1 MRKSE
6 CGNAIS
12 YLHIPAYFTIM
23 KIDSDERAVRKQGC
37 TLLRIE
43 QR

>member
-6 CGNAIS
+6 SGKAIS

-23 KIDSDERAVRKQGC
+23 KIDSDESTVGKQVC